1 MPVKDDDCADR
12 GDWNDVTLPPDT
24 VSNSGK
30 DEDDDDDVHGDL
42 MQQTAAWFCLLLVLI
57 CLPMKPLS
65 RNICRNF
72 PRLIPVLT
80 LNQSLGLGLSL
91 SLR

>member
-12 GDWNDVTLPPDT
+12 SEWNDVTLPPGT
-24 VSNSGK
+24 VTNGDK
-30 DEDDDDDVHGDL
+30 DEDDDDDVHDDL
-42 MQQTAAWFCLLLVLI
+42 MQKTVVYFCLLLFLI

-72 PRLIPVLT
+72 PRLIQVLT
-80 LNQSLGLGLSL
+80 LNQSLGL